1 MTDNDAGTLQIKVE
15 GNFTELETQLVDLTK
30 LSQRFSTS
38 MVQAFTDATLK
49 GNSFGATLRT
59 LALRLSELTLKSVL
73 SPLTDQLGSGLAGLL
88 GDQGSFG
95 MPLGFAKGGAF
106 SRATSLPI
114 PFADGGVI
122 ASPGTFPLSD
132 ARTGLAGEAGPEA
145 ILPLTRAAD
154 GSLGVRAAGDAAP
167 IAVTFNVTA
176 TDAESVRRSESQIA
190 AMLARAVSQ
199 GQRNL

>member
-1 MTDNDAGTLQIKVE
+1 MTDNEAGTIKVKVE
-15 GNFTELETQLVDLTK
+15 GDLSEFETQLADLAK
-30 LSQRFSTS
+30 LSQRFSAS
-38 MVQAFTDATLK
+38 MAQAFADATLK

-59 LALRLSELTLKSVL
+59 LALRLSELTLKSVM

-88 GDQGSFG
+88 GDPGSFS

-106 SRATSLPI
+106 ARATSLPV

-122 ASPGTFPLSD
+122 ASPVTFPLSD

-176 TDAESVRRSESQIA
+176 TDAESFRRSESQIA
-190 AMLARAVSQ
+190 ALLARAVSQ